1 MTTTP
6 QLKQKKLLAVVTAE
20 FNIEVTEKLEEGALG
35 YFKSIF
41 GSLRTEDVEVHSFR
55 VPGAFEIPIACNE
68 LFKAGFEGVVA
79 LGAVIRGETTHY
91 DMVCRGVTDGVMRVS
106 LDWGKPIAFG
116 VLTTENE
123 AQAFDRVGGAN
134 GHKGKEAAEALMKM
148 LQLQD
153 QIWQVEA
160 CSSPKA
166 KA

>member
-1 MTTTP
+1 
-6 QLKQKKLLAVVTAE
+6 
-20 FNIEVTEKLEEGALG
+20 
-35 YFKSIF
+35 
-41 GSLRTEDVEVHSFR
+41 
-55 VPGAFEIPIACNE
+55 
-68 LFKAGFEGVVA
+68 
-79 LGAVIRGETTHY
+79 
-91 DMVCRGVTDGVMRVS
+91 MVCRGVTDGVMKVS

-123 AQAFDRVGGAN
+123 AQAFDRVGGAH

-148 LQLQD
+148 LQLLD